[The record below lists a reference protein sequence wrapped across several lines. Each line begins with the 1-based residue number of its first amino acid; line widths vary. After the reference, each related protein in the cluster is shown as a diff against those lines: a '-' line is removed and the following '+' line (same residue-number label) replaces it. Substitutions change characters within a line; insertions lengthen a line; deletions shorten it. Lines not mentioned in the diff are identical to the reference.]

1 MYKSVLAIIPYMIRR
16 WFAIS
21 GNHKFSKPV
30 AFNRNNPTDLA
41 ILNYVKR
48 RNFSGYVKKL
58 IIADMKAK
66 GADVPKYEPT
76 KRTNTA
82 APQNPPNE
90 SKLERLK
97 RQLAL
102 AQNVNNDPQSDTD
115 S

>member
-1 MYKSVLAIIPYMIRR
+1 
-16 WFAIS
+16 
-21 GNHKFSKPV
+21 
-30 AFNRNNPTDLA
+30 
-41 ILNYVKR
+41 
-48 RNFSGYVKKL
+48 
-58 IIADMKAK
+58 MKAK

-76 KRTNTA
+76 KRTNAA